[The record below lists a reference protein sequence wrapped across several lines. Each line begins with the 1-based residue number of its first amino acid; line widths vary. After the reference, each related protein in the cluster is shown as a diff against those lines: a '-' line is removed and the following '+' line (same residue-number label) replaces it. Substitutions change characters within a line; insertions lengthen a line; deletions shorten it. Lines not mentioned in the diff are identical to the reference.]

1 MWYSCL
7 EISFI
12 CLDSTKSIVE
22 SYESVAN
29 NIETLNGVRHNI
41 DKFHHQ
47 WFQSAQELAASIGI
61 NPSMP
66 RITAYMRHR
75 SNIPGDDEETYFRR
89 NITIPCINEVCLCE
103 GLLFSLIYKHYN

>member
-1 MWYSCL
+1 MGHKIIDNAVL
-7 EISFI
+7 TTTQSFI
-12 CLDSTKSIVE
+12 LFRKAPV
-22 SYESVAN
+22 
-29 NIETLNGVRHNI
+29 
-41 DKFHHQ
+41 FQ